1 MDFALSPEQQMF
13 RDLFRD
19 FAAKEVSKVAD
30 QADKQEALPARLLQR
45 AAAQG
50 FMGAVAPEE
59 PYGGAGLDTVSYM
72 LLLQALAN
80 ECASTALTV
89 HVHNSLA
96 LRTII
101 KHGSDS
107 LRQAIVPD
115 MVSGERLGAFAL
127 TEAGAG
133 SDPARLRTIAQQ
145 REGDWV
151 LTGSKTWVSNGG
163 IAGAYIVFALT
174 DPEVGARSMTA
185 FVVPAETPGLSV
197 GGRQKTLGL
206 RGASITRLYLEDC
219 RVPEANVLGAPGMG
233 YRIALETLDFGRIG
247 VSAIALGGAERALDV
262 AARFAT
268 ERVQFGVP
276 IAQKQAIQAYLA
288 DGATQLAAAECLM
301 RRAAWLVDQGKP
313 HTREAAMAKLFA
325 SRMAAEVTDQAV
337 QIHGGIGFM
346 QDYPVERYYRD
357 ARALELVE
365 GTSQIQQVVI
375 AGDMLAVYG
384 VKVKP

>member
-1 MDFALSPEQQMF
+1 MDFALTPEQQMF

-19 FAAKEVSKVAD
+19 FAAKEVAKAAD
-30 QADKQEALPARLLQR
+30 EADKQEAVSPKLLR
-45 AAAQG
+45 RVAGQG
-50 FMGAVAPEE
+50 FLGALAPEE
-59 PYGGAGLDTVSYM
+59 PYGGAGLDAVSYT
-72 LLLQALAN
+72 LLLQALAG

-96 LRTII
+96 LRAILR
-101 KHGSDS
+101 HGSPA
-107 LRQAIVPD
+107 LQEALVPE
-115 MVSGERLGAFAL
+115 MVAGERLGAFAL

-133 SDPARLRTIAQQ
+133 SDPTALRTTAAQAN
-145 REGDWV
+145 GGWSIS
-151 LTGSKTWVSNGG
+151 GAKTWVSNGG
-163 IAGAYIVFALT
+163 LAGVYVIFALT
-174 DPEVGARSMTA
+174 DPAAGARGISA
-185 FVVPAETPGLSV
+185 FAVPAGTPGLTV

-206 RGASITRLYLEDC
+206 RGASITRLYLDDC
-219 RVPEANVLGAPGMG
+219 RVPAENLLGTLGQG

-247 VSAIALGGAERALDV
+247 VSAIAVGSAEHALEV
-262 AARFAT
+262 ATGYAT

-288 DGATQLAAAECLM
+288 DAATQLAAGECLL

-313 HTREAAMAKLFA
+313 VTRAAAMAKLFCG
-325 SRMAAEVTDQAV
+325 RMAAEVTDQAV

-365 GTSQIQQVVI
+365 GTTQIQQVII
-375 AGDMLAVYG
+375 AGDMLAGYG
-384 VKVKP
+384 MKVKP